1 MRRAGARPAEETGNW
16 ARRSRSG
23 WAAARWCSS
32 GAGSATSGPAA
43 SGTRRR
49 WSPSSPAPRA
59 SSGHGHVF
67 GFLVGEVVRR
77 ITGLTP
83 GRFFREAIG
92 EPLGLRAWIGLPA
105 AERGQLAR
113 LVEAEG
119 RPAGDPQSLLMRMV
133 TMNGAL
139 VFPGLDEPHGFNDPE
154 LLGTEIGRAH
164 V

>member
-1 MRRAGARPAEETGNW
+1 MDPVVRAIEEQRPLWEPGEAYEY
-16 ARRSRSG
+16 
-23 WAAARWCSS
+23 
-32 GAGSATSGPAA
+32 
-43 SGTRRR
+43 
-49 WSPSSPAPRA
+49 
-59 SSGHGHVF
+59 HGHVF

-119 RPAGDPQSLLMRMV
+119 RPA
-133 TMNGAL
+133 A
-139 VFPGLDEPHGFNDPE
+139 
-154 LLGTEIGRAH
+154 
-164 V
+164 